1 MKSAP
6 RFYIFHGDDLISRDE
21 ALDRMRQSMG
31 EDGDLNRSE
40 FDGALTPVPE
50 VLAAVKSLPFLADKR
65 LVIARGLISHIT
77 RRGAGQAGKT
87 ATDRL
92 IAELPQ
98 LPDFARLV
106 LVEDSLLR
114 DSNRLLKAALKLDN
128 GFVRAFAKPQNLA
141 RWIVERA
148 QSEYA
153 AEIRPGAAEAIA
165 SVVNDDLL
173 RADNELCKLVA
184 YVNGERPIS
193 EDDVAA
199 LTPYVPEANVF
210 EMVDALATGNGARAL
225 QLVQQSLHEDPKDP
239 GFRLFALITRQF
251 RLLLMTRDH
260 IAGGGGSQAPAIA
273 KALGVHPFAA
283 GKLARQSRRFRIEQL
298 DAILKHLQR
307 ADQDMKTGRIQ
318 PRLALDLLVTS
329 LASEGPGPAS

>member
-6 RFYIFHGDDLISRDE
+6 QFYIFHGDDSISRDE
-21 ALDRMRQSMG
+21 ALARMRQSMG

-40 FDGALTPVPE
+40 FDGAVTPVPE

-92 IAELPQ
+92 IAELPG
-98 LPDFARLV
+98 LPDYARLV
-106 LVEDSLLR
+106 LVEDGLL
-114 DSNRLLKAALKLDN
+114 SEGNRLLKAAKSLDN
-128 GFVRAFAKPQNLA
+128 GFIRAFAKPQNLT
-141 RWIVERA
+141 RWISERA
-148 QSEYA
+148 KNEYA
-153 AEIRPGAAEAIA
+153 AEITSQAAAAIA
-165 SVVNDDLL
+165 SVVSDDLL
-173 RADNELCKLVA
+173 RADNELCKLAA
-184 YVNGERPIS
+184 YVNDERPIN

-225 QLVQQSLHEDPKDP
+225 ELIQQSLHDDPKDP
-239 GFRLFALITRQF
+239 GFRLFALIVRQF

-273 KALGVHPFAA
+273 KALGVHPYAA
-283 GKLARQSRRFRIEQL
+283 RKLPGQARRFRTEQL

-307 ADQDMKTGRIQ
+307 YDQDMKTGRIQ

-329 LASEGPGPAS
+329 LASEGPRPAS

>member
-6 RFYIFHGDDLISRDE
+6 QFYIFHGDESISRDE
-21 ALDRMRQSMG
+21 ALARMRQSMG
-31 EDGDLNRSE
+31 ENGDLNCSE
-40 FDGALTPVPE
+40 FDGAVTPVPE
-50 VLAAVKSLPFLADKR
+50 VLAAVRSLPFLADKR
-65 LVIARGLISHIT
+65 LVIARGLIRHIT
-77 RRGAGQAGKT
+77 RRGAGQAGKS

-92 IAELPQ
+92 IDELPK

-106 LVEDSLLR
+106 LVEDSLLS
-114 DSNRLLKAALKLDN
+114 DSNRLLKAVRPLEN
-128 GFVRAFAKPQNLA
+128 GFIRAFAKPQNLT
-141 RWIVERA
+141 RWIIERA
-148 QSEYA
+148 KNEYA
-153 AEIRPGAAEAIA
+153 AEITPQAAAAIA

-184 YVNGERPIS
+184 YVNDERPIN
-193 EDDVAA
+193 ETDVAA

-225 QLVQQSLHEDPKDP
+225 ELIQQSLHDDPKDP
-239 GFRLFALITRQF
+239 GFRLFALIVRQF

-260 IAGGGGSQAPAIA
+260 IAQGGAAQGPAIA

-283 GKLARQSRRFRIEQL
+283 GKLPRQARRFSTKQL
-298 DAILKHLQR
+298 DAILKRLQR
-307 ADQDMKTGRIQ
+307 YDQDMKTGRIQ

-329 LASEGPGPAS
+329 LASEAPRPAS

>member
-1 MKSAP
+1 MQSAP
-6 RFYIFHGDDLISRDE
+6 QFYIFHGDDLISRDE
-21 ALDRMRQSMG
+21 ALARMRGAMG
-31 EDGDLNRSE
+31 EDGDLSRSE
-40 FDGALTPVPE
+40 FDGAVTPVPE

-77 RRGAGQAGKT
+77 RRGAGKTGKT

-92 IAELPQ
+92 IAELPG
-98 LPDFARLV
+98 LPAYARLV
-106 LVEDSLLR
+106 LVEDDLLS

-128 GFVRAFAKPQNLA
+128 GFVRAFAKPQNLTPWILA
-141 RWIVERA
+141 RA
-148 QSEYA
+148 KHEYA
-153 AEIRPGAAEAIA
+153 AEISPQAAEAIA

-173 RADNELCKLVA
+173 RADNELCKLVS
-184 YVNGERPIS
+184 YVDGERPIN

-225 QLVQQSLHEDPKDP
+225 ELIQQSLHDDPKDP
-239 GFRLFALITRQF
+239 GFRLFALIVRQF

-260 IAGGGGSQAPAIA
+260 IAQGGGSQGPAIA
-273 KALGVHPFAA
+273 KALRVHPFAA
-283 GKLARQSRRFRIEQL
+283 GKLARQARRFNTPQL

-307 ADQDMKTGRIQ
+307 YDQDMKTGRIQ

-329 LASEGPGPAS
+329 LASERPRPAS